1 MFALLFVLVASAAAQ
16 KKQPKLDD
24 ILSVNSAQGKE
35 FWIAIPPN
43 ELNPF
48 PVNELE
54 IYVAS
59 VFDTEIEVFDAGSE
73 RTYKRTIQA
82 NQIRTLADG
91 RGETNWTWEVRESE
105 QVVRKGV
112 RITSKHPVSVYVLNS
127 KVTTSDGYLAIPTS
141 AWGTDYINCSYW
153 DFREVRNWAGGFLVI
168 AKEENTT
175 IQVDL
180 RGSGE
185 NDARTAGGR
194 RINTGQLITQ
204 TLGRG
209 DVYMVKG
216 DGTTRGLFDLTGS
229 RVRSNKPIGFI
240 PLHERTTMPNMLI
253 NGNGRNNLCEMMPP
267 VNAWG
272 KKYATIE
279 YLRDRRN
286 GIGDGDVFRVVASQP
301 NTKWTMKAYDLLTK
315 QIIKQDG
322 GVLAR
327 VGDFADVQQA
337 QQPTALPRGF
347 TVWEADK
354 PVFVMQYSC
363 SQSWDGDPILDPFM
377 IIVVPEEQYITSTI
391 FQTPVNEKFKTHRLN
406 LMVWADSA
414 DPDYMDNLRSLEVDG
429 IPVWNHPGLIAP
441 NLLTT
446 RMPGMN
452 LHFARI
458 NFGSVASPHR
468 IRSNGKVKFGGYI
481 YGFGDYDAYGWPA
494 ASGFRPTTSFD
505 TMPPVLTETNVC
517 GDYTFVATEVRNIP
531 NPPVNPP
538 RDSDQVE
545 TGIAEIDFVIGSGS
559 TNYRIVLTQTE
570 FNRDPKTTRTTFRLE
585 VIDKSLPAY
594 AEFYVSDY
602 ADNRTYDTVSYT
614 PDRITFVPNPIDFG
628 RRRVGDKPT
637 LDVVIRNDQPAPVE
651 LSELQLLVGGPY
663 TITAGAIPPT
673 VTIPSGGTHTVTIEY
688 DASRDSSTA
697 PIGKDLDT
705 MFVKTTCSEFR
716 LPVTGFAVEP
726 IIAVDDWDAG
736 TVDVNQRECLGTG
749 LRIRNLGSETLVI
762 TNISGVAGTNFTVS
776 NPTTPPLP
784 ISIPPKGQ
792 VLLQQICY
800 QRADVGSDDI
810 DVTFSSNATKGDSVS
825 KWTAQTQSPGP
836 NITGYDWLE
845 RRVNTLHPAR
855 VYVWNTGNQALTVT
869 DVTFADGTRYY
880 PPGSTEATYVFKI
893 VGMSQNGAAVTS
905 ANLVGDGNGTAT
917 DSVEVDVMFRPNAEA
932 DFTADI
938 RPVFQGAPSS
948 ITIPTRQLRGVGI
961 LPEIASSGWNA
972 TCDETQPGVPFTR
985 DIDIINDGTMELTIS
1000 NLGFVAGTANTWSL
1014 VAPAFPLTV
1023 PIAGRVSIPVTYTRP
1038 AGDVGGATATLEI
1051 NHDAVPGI
1059 GTDATTLQATG
1070 RTLTLPFNV
1079 ASCDQPQ
1086 ISVANID
1093 FGRQAAN
1100 CDAPILEF
1108 PINITGRGS
1117 VDVSA
1122 ITVEGA
1128 DAVSFRVIEVV
1139 LPDNSTLAVP
1149 LLNRFSLLAGQTAR
1163 VRVQF
1168 TPTSPNPITQPGPWP
1183 DVAYGAQIRVTN
1195 HIAGEQAEFTEN
1207 LLANLVG
1214 SSFVSPISINLT
1226 NDLGAL
1232 QTREPGGNVAMS
1244 VTGSSSAWNTANV
1257 TALTVHVVYET
1268 KALAYVPNSVKS
1280 EAAGWTFSEPTVS
1293 TDPTDPNKSRLTF
1306 IGSGPTVTGDGSL
1319 FTFDATLLLFP
1330 ASSVSQT
1337 FTSAQTI
1344 VVEPI
1349 RPCVPVTVSG
1359 DSTSLYNCAITR
1371 RLVRMSSTQ
1380 SRMDDPTPNPSS
1392 GGEVS
1397 VDFAVGIPMRTV
1409 IDLVDMSGNVVQT
1422 FANEKMAEGE
1432 YNLRFPT
1439 AGLQN
1444 GAYILRM
1451 STSVFTT
1458 TKKVVIAD

>member
-1 MFALLFVLVASAAAQ
+1 MFALLFVLVASVSAQ
-16 KKQPKLDD
+16 RKQPKLDD
-24 ILSVNSAQGKE
+24 MLSVNSAQGRE
-35 FWIAIPPN
+35 FWIAVPPN

-48 PVNELE
+48 PVDELE

-59 VFDTEIEVFDAGSE
+59 LFDTEIEVFDASAQ

-82 NQIRTLADG
+82 NQIRTLSDG

-112 RITSKHPVSVYVLNS
+112 RITSKHPISVYVLNS
-127 KVTTSDGYLAIPTS
+127 KVTSSDGYLAIPTT

-153 DFREVRNWAGGFLVI
+153 DFREARNWAGGFLVI
-168 AKEENTT
+168 AKEEGTT

-185 NDARTAGGR
+185 LDARTAGGR

-204 TLGRG
+204 TLGAG
-209 DVYMVKG
+209 DIYMVKG

-253 NGNGRNNLCEMMPP
+253 NGNGRNHLCEMMPP
-267 VNAWG
+267 VNTWG
-272 KKYATIE
+272 KKYTTVE
-279 YLRDRRN
+279 YLRENLN
-286 GIGDGDVFRVVASQP
+286 GQGKGDVFRVVASQP
-301 NTKWTMKAYDLLTK
+301 GTKWTMKAYDLLTK
-315 QIIKQDG
+315 QVIKQDG
-322 GVLAR
+322 GVLNR
-327 VGDFADVQQA
+327 SGDFADVQQS
-337 QQPTALPRGF
+337 QVPTNLPSGF

-377 IIVVPEEQYITSTI
+377 IIVVPEEQFITSTI
-391 FQTPVNEKFKTHRLN
+391 FQTPVNGKFQKHRLN
-406 LMVWADSA
+406 LIVWADSA
-414 DPDYMDNLRSLEVDG
+414 DPDYIANLQSLEIDG
-429 IPVWNHPGLIAP
+429 QPVWRHPGAIAP
-441 NLLTT
+441 NLIST
-446 RMPGMN
+446 RMPNMN

-458 NFGSVASPHR
+458 DFGTESRPHR
-468 IRSNGKVKFGGYI
+468 ITGNGKVKFGGYI
-481 YGFGDYDAYGWPA
+481 YGFGAADAYGWPA

-517 GDYTFVATEVRNIP
+517 GDYEYVATELRNIP

-538 RDSDQVE
+538 KDSDQVE
-545 TGIAEIDFVIGSGS
+545 TGIAEIDFVIGSAS

-585 VIDKSLPAY
+585 VIDKSQPAY

-614 PDRITFVPNPIDFG
+614 PDRITFSPNPIDFG
-628 RRRVGDKPT
+628 KRRVGDKPT
-637 LDVVIRNDQPAPVE
+637 LDVVIRNDQPAPVD
-651 LSELQLLVGGPY
+651 LSELRLLVGGPY

-705 MFVKTTCSEFR
+705 MFVKTTCSEFK
-716 LPVTGFAVEP
+716 LPITGFAVEP

-762 TNISGVAGTNFTVS
+762 TSIAGDAGTNFTLS

-800 QRADVGSDDI
+800 QRADVGTDDI
-810 DVTFSSNATKGDSVS
+810 DVTFTTNATKGDSVS
-825 KWTAQTQSPGP
+825 KWKGQTQSPGP
-836 NITGYDWLE
+836 NISGYDWLE
-845 RRVNTLHPAR
+845 RRVNTLHAAR

-880 PPGSTEATYVFKI
+880 PPGSNEGNYVFKI
-893 VGMSQNGAAVTS
+893 VGMSQNGTAVTT
-905 ANLVGDGNGTAT
+905 ANIVGDGSGTAT
-917 DSVEVDVMFRPNAEA
+917 DSVDVDVLFRPDAEA
-932 DFTADI
+932 NFTADI
-938 RPVFQGAPSS
+938 RPVFQAAPP
-948 ITIPTRQLRGVGI
+948 TIPTRQLRGVGI
-961 LPEIASSGWNA
+961 LPEIASAGWNA
-972 TCDETQPGVPFTR
+972 TCEETQPGIPLTR
-985 DIDIINDGTMELTIS
+985 NIDIINDGTMDLTITG
-1000 NLGFVAGTANTWSL
+1000 LGFATGTANTWSL
-1014 VAPAFPLTV
+1014 TTPQLPLTI
-1023 PIAGRVSIPVTYTRP
+1023 PIAGRVSVPVTYTRP
-1038 AGDVGGATATLEI
+1038 AGDVGASTATIEI

-1070 RTLTLPFNV
+1070 RLLSLPFNV
-1079 ASCDQPQ
+1079 ASCDQPE

-1108 PINITGRGS
+1108 PINVTGRGS
-1117 VDVSA
+1117 LDISA
-1122 ITVEGA
+1122 IAVEGA
-1128 DAVSFRVIEVV
+1128 DQASFRAIEV
-1139 LPDNSTLAVP
+1139 LMPDNSTVP
-1149 LLNRFSLLAGQTAR
+1149 LPLTNRFVLLAGQTAR

-1168 TPTSPNPITQPGPWP
+1168 TPTRPNPVTEPAPWV
-1183 DVAYGAQIRVTN
+1183 DVSYAAQVRVTN
-1195 HIAGEQAEFTEN
+1195 HITGEPAEFQQD
-1207 LLANLVG
+1207 LLANIVG
-1214 SSFVSPISINLT
+1214 SSYVSPISIDLT
-1226 NDLGAL
+1226 NDLAAQ
-1232 QTREPGGNVAMS
+1232 QTREPGRNVSMT
-1244 VTGSSSAWNTANV
+1244 VRTTSSAWNTANV

-1268 KALAYVPNSVKS
+1268 KALAYAPGSIQTA
-1280 EAAGWTFSEPTVS
+1280 AAGWTFAEPTIS
-1293 TDPTDPNKSRLTF
+1293 TDPTDANRSRLTF
-1306 IGSGPTVTGDGSL
+1306 VGSGPALTGDGAL

-1330 ASSVSQT
+1330 ATSMSQT
-1337 FTSAQTI
+1337 FTSTQTLVI
-1344 VVEPI
+1344 EPI
-1349 RPCVPVTVSG
+1349 RPCVPVAVSG
-1359 DSTSLYNCAITR
+1359 DSTALYNCAITR
-1371 RLVRMSSTQ
+1371 RLVSLSSTQ
-1380 SRMDDPTPNPSS
+1380 TRMDNPTPNPST
-1392 GGEVS
+1392 GGDVS

-1409 IDLVDMSGNVVQT
+1409 IELVDMSGNVVRT

-1444 GAYILRM
+1444 GAYVLRM
-1451 STSVFTT
+1451 STSVYTT
-1458 TKKVVIAD
+1458 TKKIVIAD